1 MYEILLFSSSLRVQ
15 EILAHSCACH
25 ECDCLYL
32 KLMACYHP
40 KLLWKYRE
48 TFNHQSFRMTAQL
61 DDAFEL
67 LFNEITLENLK
78 NLSLL

>member
-1 MYEILLFSSSLRVQ
+1 
-15 EILAHSCACH
+15 
-25 ECDCLYL
+25 L

-67 LFNEITLENLK
+67 LFNEITFENLK